1 MFLSVS
7 SSSSLVKG
15 TSSWNSYDAFVE
27 SQELVLDVVPG
38 DKVVLKRKVGHGGRL
53 SKDSGCCLCLYC
65 WCFIHKYNLTIYSPK
80 DFQVYWP
87 I

>member
-15 TSSWNSYDAFVE
+15 TSASWNSYDAFVE

-38 DKVVLKRKVGHGGRL
+38 DKVVLKRKVGDGGRL
-53 SKDSGCCLCLYC
+53 SQDSGCRLCLYR
-65 WCFIHKYNLTIYSPK
+65 WCFIHNYKLTI
-80 DFQVYWP
+80 
-87 I
+87 